1 MRLVILASLTL
12 AFVAESEAKA
22 CSCMQQVFGGG
33 RLYVGA
39 NGALPADALGFPWTG
54 PEPLAG
60 SKGRVTVVRVD
71 GKKKVPVKHTIE
83 AKGPLE
89 IIVPAAKFKPGQ
101 VYEVTVRESEAAAK
115 QRKELGA
122 NAPTDLPPAEVTTTV
137 TIGAEP
143 LKLAQAT
150 LQAGTPEQKGLA
162 VAHGASCQAEIRAS
176 AATVKVELPP
186 EAEPLRDYLVYE
198 TRVDGQPWKQIK
210 NLCTPVEPGRT
221 WAGTAGEDVV
231 FATCE
236 QGEAAGEYPKP
247 GKHKVEV
254 EVASPDR
261 AVVITTPAVE
271 LDFACAAP
279 EPPPSEEPPPSSAP
293 PASEEPPPVAKKGCS
308 VGDPGFAGVLGLA
321 GLLAWR
327 RRRRAS

>member
-1 MRLVILASLTL
+1 M

-22 CSCMQQVFGGG
+22 CSCISQVFGGG
-33 RLYVGA
+33 RLYTGA

-54 PEPLAG
+54 AEPLAG

-115 QRKELGA
+115 QRKGFEGS
-122 NAPTDLPPAEVTTTV
+122 PPPDLPPAEVTTTV

-150 LQAGTPEQKGLA
+150 LQAGAPEQKGVM
-162 VAHGASCQAEIRAS
+162 VAHPASCEGEIRA
-176 AATVKVELPP
+176 AAVALKVELPP
-186 EAEPLRDYLVYE
+186 EAEPLREYLVYE
-198 TRVDGQPWKQIK
+198 TRVDGTPWTPLK
-210 NLCTPVEPGRT
+210 NLCTRVDPGRT
-221 WAGTAGEDVV
+221 WAGAAGEDVV

-236 QGEAAGEYPKP
+236 QGEAAGEQPKP
-247 GKHKVEV
+247 GKHKIEV

-271 LDFACAAP
+271 LEFACAAP
-279 EPPPSEEPPPSSAP
+279 EPPPSEEPPVQTP
-293 PASEEPPPVAKKGCS
+293 PASEEPPPVAKQGCS
-308 VGDPGFAGVLGLA
+308 VGDPGLAGVFGLA
-321 GLLAWR
+321 LVAWR